1 MCGCPPQLHRMDPH
15 PHCQH
20 LADRRRP
27 SLCPSSRHL
36 SVAISFCFKLTWA
49 VISAGYPVS
58 KELNSLQLFSAC
70 RPLWEAVK
78 ICKSRCLSLLSWGI
92 FFFPFLLANLK
103 ENVRVWLLTPEG
115 KGRVIQVIPLNLLF
129 RTDLCNEVECSHFE
143 NIVGTSEN
151 RVRPLNRKLC
161 TYWETDFII
170 YVFAKYFARK

>member
-1 MCGCPPQLHRMDPH
+1 MCQTLLPPVAFIGSRSWYHFTHWGHPSLVLLGAIPSSFQQELDSSCEGPSLVFWTSASIRVLNRRGAQVWRLRMCGCPPQLHRMDPH

-92 FFFPFLLANLK
+92 FFFPFL
-103 ENVRVWLLTPEG
+103 
-115 KGRVIQVIPLNLLF
+115 
-129 RTDLCNEVECSHFE
+129 
-143 NIVGTSEN
+143 
-151 RVRPLNRKLC
+151 
-161 TYWETDFII
+161 Y
-170 YVFAKYFARK
+170 